1 MEQETEIYPF
11 DEWNKAL
18 AYFQSINMTEAK
30 TVYDEL
36 IIAYSSKYR
45 AYHNLNHI
53 TQMLKSIKELIN
65 VHVIDDK
72 QHVHAQLI
80 IATFFHDVIYDLNI
94 PMSKRIYGNEEL
106 SSEYAIQAL
115 RKMNVQNLSD
125 IQTIGE
131 LIRITETHKV
141 NEASVV
147 DPVIQKIFIDADM
160 SIFAED
166 DETYEEYASNIRKE
180 YNFADDESFRTG
192 RMNFLNGVIK
202 GSIFLTSYMRKVY
215 YDVAVHNISME
226 LASLQ

>member
-18 AYFQSINMTEAK
+18 AYFPSINMTEAK
-30 TVYDEL
+30 AVYDEL
-36 IIAYSSKYR
+36 IVAYASNYR

-65 VHVIDDK
+65 VHAFDDK
-72 QHVHAQLI
+72 KRIHALLI
-80 IATFFHDVIYDLNI
+80 LATFFHDSIYDLNI
-94 PMSKRIYGNEEL
+94 PMSKRIYSNEEL

-115 RKMNVQNLSD
+115 RKMNVQILND

-141 NEASVV
+141 NESSIV

-166 DETYEEYASNIRKE
+166 EDTYAEYTSNIRKE
-180 YNFADDESFRTG
+180 YNFADDDSFKAG
-192 RMNFLNGVIK
+192 RMKFLNGVIND
-202 GSIFLTSYMRKVY
+202 SIFLTSYMRKIY
-215 YDVAVHNISME
+215 YDVAVHNISTEMATLE
-226 LASLQ
+226 